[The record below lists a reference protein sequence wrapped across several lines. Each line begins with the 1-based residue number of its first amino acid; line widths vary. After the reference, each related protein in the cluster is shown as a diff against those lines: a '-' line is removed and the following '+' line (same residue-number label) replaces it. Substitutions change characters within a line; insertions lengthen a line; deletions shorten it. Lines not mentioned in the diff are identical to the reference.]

1 MANYAVII
9 PMAEAQIRDFLAVLM
24 PHFDDPATNEIMIN
38 APHKVFVEQRGRT
51 TELNVDLHEK
61 SIIGA
66 INAIASWNR
75 KEADL
80 LMDARLKSMRVA
92 AVMPPVAVHGPL
104 ISIRKLS
111 VKPQTFADY
120 QSRGDFDPANMRV
133 TETSSLQHEREAM
146 ERAAA
151 HGGEG
156 LESFFRWAMHA
167 RLNMVI
173 AGGTSS
179 GKTTLAGAFLDCI
192 PDAHRVIS
200 CEDTN
205 ELVLRQPNVVQ
216 LEASLNHEVDLRRLI
231 KMCLRLRPDRIIV
244 GEVRGPEIFD
254 LMDAAN
260 TGHPGTLFTIH
271 ADSAGKAL
279 QRMETL
285 LRMSPEMREIRTAEL
300 RELIANSVDYV
311 VFQSRSGLRRAPTE
325 VIAIEKN
332 LDSAGNYV
340 IRTIY
345 STQPQEIS

>member
-1 MANYAVII
+1 M
-9 PMAEAQIRDFLAVLM
+9 
-24 PHFDDPATNEIMIN
+24 
-38 APHKVFVEQRGRT
+38 
-51 TELNVDLHEK
+51 EK
-61 SIIGA
+61 
-66 INAIASWNR
+66 
-75 KEADL
+75 
-80 LMDARLKSMRVA
+80 
-92 AVMPPVAVHGPL
+92 
-104 ISIRKLS
+104 
-111 VKPQTFADY
+111 
-120 QSRGDFDPANMRV
+120 
-133 TETSSLQHEREAM
+133 
-146 ERAAA
+146 AAA
-151 HGGEG
+151 NGGAG
-156 LESFFRWAMHA
+156 LEYFFRWAMRA

-192 PDAHRVIS
+192 PDEHRVIS

-205 ELVLRQPNVVQ
+205 ELVLRQPNIVQ
-216 LEASLNHEVDLRRLI
+216 LEASITHEVDLRRLI

-254 LMDAAN
+254 LLDAAN

-271 ADSAGKAL
+271 ADSATKAL

-325 VIAIEKN
+325 VIALEKQ
-332 LDSAGNYV
+332 LDATGNYV

-345 STQPQEIS
+345 STQPQEST